1 MTPGQRPAG
10 SGAAG
15 PIAFVTSICRDLTRS
30 AAAYQALLG
39 YRRAEHAGCRE
50 PACVMLRPPHADI
63 GAIHLVERST
73 AQPTRPWQVR
83 GCAAL
88 EIVIRDADEVAARA
102 GAVADVELVGGPRP
116 AGRTRQLRV
125 VHVRGPD
132 GEILYLTRILPA
144 PRRHVLPDR
153 PESLVGRVYSV
164 ILAVPDLDQVRGELL
179 AALGGTQISDRRT
192 GLATVALVRGDPVG
206 TDYRLSSL
214 SLAGGC
220 LVEIDEVLG
229 IGRVP
234 PGRFAGPGEVRL
246 SGLAPGTPVPDL
258 GFGTTPGREERE

>member
-1 MTPGQRPAG
+1 MKPGHRPGG
-10 SGAAG
+10 SPAAG
-15 PIAFVTSICRDLTRS
+15 PITFVTSICRDLTRS

-39 YRRAEHAGCRE
+39 YRRAEHPGCRE
-50 PACVMLRPPHADI
+50 PSCVMLRPPHTDI
-63 GAIHLVERST
+63 GAIHLVERP
-73 AQPTRPWQVR
+73 AARPARPWQVR

-88 EIVIRDADEVAARA
+88 EIVVRDADEVAARA
-102 GAVADVELVGGPRP
+102 GTVADFELVGGPRP

-164 ILAVPDLDQVRGELL
+164 ILAVPDLDPVRGELL
-179 AALGGTQISDRRT
+179 TALGGTQISDRRT
-192 GLATVALVRGDPVG
+192 VLATVALVRADPVG

-220 LVEIDEVLG
+220 LVEIDEVPG
-229 IGRVP
+229 IERVP
-234 PGRFAGPGEVRL
+234 PGRFAGPCEVRL
-246 SGLAPGTPVPDL
+246 SGPERGTPASELGFETAPG
-258 GFGTTPGREERE
+258 GEECE